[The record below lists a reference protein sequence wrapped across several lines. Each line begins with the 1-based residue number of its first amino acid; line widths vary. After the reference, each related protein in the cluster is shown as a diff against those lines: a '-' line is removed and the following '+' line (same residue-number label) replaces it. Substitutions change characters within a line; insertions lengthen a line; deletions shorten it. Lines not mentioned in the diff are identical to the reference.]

1 MYVGTL
7 SVEILLGDVSSLKQK
22 RSVVRPIVAEVAR
35 KFAVSVAEVGH
46 LDLHRRTR
54 IGVAVVAADA
64 AHCRDVLDACERLI
78 AGRPEI
84 DVLESHLDVR
94 KEEDS

>member
-46 LDLHRRTR
+46 LDLHRRSR

-64 AHCRDVLDACERLI
+64 AHCREVLDACERLI